1 MERMN
6 YAGICR
12 FWARWQPDQVAIRF
26 GEDEI
31 TWRDLDERT
40 DRLAAGFADLGVGRG
55 DRIGLLMLNRPEFL
69 ETCVATMKLGA
80 MAVPM
85 NVRFTPTEIAFLVA
99 DAGCAIV
106 VTDATLAPAMAA
118 ALADR
123 PELPVV
129 LAEDFDSVRRPTEGP
144 FPVTG
149 GDDDPLYLCYTSGTT
164 GNPKAAVLT
173 HRSWDYASRA
183 RALQS
188 QMSAADRVLLPFP
201 LAFTGGLSVA
211 MTTMWCGATLVL
223 EPAFDASRALD
234 LIEQQRISV
243 FMAVP
248 LIYQQMADLPRFGAA
263 DLSSLR
269 IASTGG
275 AAVPPALL
283 QTYLDRDVI
292 VVQTYAL
299 TEATAGGTTLP
310 SHDGLRKLGSAGV
323 PAMHSELRVVRHD
336 GASCAV
342 GEVGEIAIRGPEVMV
357 GYWKNP
363 EATAATLVEGW
374 LRTGDLGYL
383 DEEGYLFVVDRAKD
397 MLISGGLNVY
407 PAEIEKVLAALPG
420 VTELAVI
427 GVPDREWGETP
438 AVIAVGDDAV
448 TPASVLDACRG
459 VLADFKMPRYLVVRT
474 EPLPR
479 NMSGK
484 VLKREL
490 RTAYRDLPSKATP
503 IR

>member
-1 MERMN
+1 M
-6 YAGICR
+6 
-12 FWARWQPDQVAIRF
+12 
-26 GEDEI
+26 
-31 TWRDLDERT
+31 
-40 DRLAAGFADLGVGRG
+40 
-55 DRIGLLMLNRPEFL
+55 
-69 ETCVATMKLGA
+69 
-80 MAVPM
+80 
-85 NVRFTPTEIAFLVA
+85 
-99 DAGCAIV
+99 
-106 VTDATLAPAMAA
+106 
-118 ALADR
+118 
-123 PELPVV
+123 
-129 LAEDFDSVRRPTEGP
+129 
-144 FPVTG
+144 
-149 GDDDPLYLCYTSGTT
+149 
-164 GNPKAAVLT
+164 LT

-188 QMSAADRVLLPFP
+188 QMSGADRVLLPFP

-248 LIYQQMADLPRFGAA
+248 LIYQQMADLPRFAAA

-292 VVQTYAL
+292 VVQTYTL

-323 PAMHSELRVVRHD
+323 PAMHSELRVVRED
-336 GASCAV
+336 GEPCAV

-357 GYWKNP
+357 GYWNNP
-363 EATAATLVEGW
+363 EATAAALVDGW

-407 PAEIEKVLAALPG
+407 PAEIEKLLAALPG

-490 RTAYRDLPSKATP
+490 RTAYHDLQSTATP

>member
-1 MERMN
+1 
-6 YAGICR
+6 
-12 FWARWQPDQVAIRF
+12 
-26 GEDEI
+26 
-31 TWRDLDERT
+31 
-40 DRLAAGFADLGVGRG
+40 
-55 DRIGLLMLNRPEFL
+55 MLNRPEFL
-69 ETCVATMKLGA
+69 ETCVAAMKLGA

-99 DAGCAIV
+99 DAGCTIV
-106 VTDATLAPAMAA
+106 VTDATLAPSLDA
-118 ALADR
+118 ALAER
-123 PELPVV
+123 PDLPVV
-129 LAEDFDSVRRPTEGP
+129 LAEALRLGPPADARSRSRSPAATTTRSTSATRPAPRATPRRRCSPTGA
-144 FPVTG
+144 
-149 GDDDPLYLCYTSGTT
+149 GTT
-164 GNPKAAVLT
+164 
-173 HRSWDYASRA
+173 RRWA

-188 QMSAADRVLLPFP
+188 QMSGADRVLLPFP

-248 LIYQQMADLPRFGAA
+248 LIYQQMADLPRFATA

-323 PAMHSELRVVRHD
+323 PAMHSELRVVRDD
-336 GASCAV
+336 GEPCGL

-357 GYWKNP
+357 GYWNNP
-363 EATAATLVEGW
+363 EATAAALVDGW

-383 DEEGYLFVVDRAKD
+383 DDEGYLFVVDRAKD

-407 PAEIEKVLAALPG
+407 PAEIEKLLAALPG

-438 AVIAVGDDAV
+438 AVIAVGDDVV

-490 RTAYRDLPSKATP
+490 RTAYQDLQSTATP